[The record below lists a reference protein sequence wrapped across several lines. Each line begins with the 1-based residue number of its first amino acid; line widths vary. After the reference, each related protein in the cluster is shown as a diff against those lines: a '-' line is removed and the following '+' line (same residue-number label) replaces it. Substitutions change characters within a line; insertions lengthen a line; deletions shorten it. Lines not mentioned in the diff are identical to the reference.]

1 MFMLKNTKITLI
13 AHIFLVATLAIAFVL
28 PVAAAIPAGCPG
40 GPAGAPSPGTVCSPQ
55 TPAPAGSTS
64 VNNSQC
70 ESQDLEPNDDC
81 LILKYLLGA
90 INVLS
95 ALVGIVIVIM
105 IAVGGLQYSASR
117 DNPQA
122 TQAAKEKIRNA
133 ILALLAY
140 MFMYAFL
147 QYIIPGGVL

>member
-1 MFMLKNTKITLI
+1 MFMLKNTKITLF
-13 AHIFLVATLAIAFVL
+13 AHVFLVAALAISFVL
-28 PVAAAIPAGCPG
+28 PATA
-40 GPAGAPSPGTVCSPQ
+40 Q
-55 TPAPAGSTS
+55 TPPPTGSTS

-81 LILKYLLGA
+81 LILKYLLNA

-105 IAVGGLQYSASR
+105 VAVGGLQYSASR